1 MEDCVFCKIVKE
13 EIPRET
19 ILETNN
25 FIVIPDI
32 KPSAK
37 THLLIIS
44 KRHIDNLKSSGNDL
58 LIEPKN
64 IALDLQKKLILEEF
78 QFRVNWGKLLEIN
91 HLHFHLLAGF
101 NN

>member
-1 MEDCVFCKIVKE
+1 MDDCIFCKIVKGGTL
-13 EIPRET
+13 RET
-19 ILETNN
+19 ILETSN

-37 THLLIIS
+37 IHLLIIS
-44 KRHIDNLKSSGNDL
+44 KDHLSNFSEAKDNL
-58 LIEPKN
+58 LIEAKN
-64 IALDLQKKLILEEF
+64 IAIELQKKLNLEEF

>member
-1 MEDCVFCKIVKE
+1 MDDCIFCKIVKG
-13 EIPRET
+13 EIPGET
-19 ILETNN
+19 ILETSN

-37 THLLIIS
+37 IHLLIIS
-44 KRHIDNLKSSGNDL
+44 KDHLSNFSEAKDNL
-58 LIEPKN
+58 LIEAKN
-64 IALDLQKKLILEEF
+64 IAIELQKKLNLEEF